1 MNATYAAA
9 FEAQLATLTRIV
21 DVPANTPLGYG
32 VDLACVEDLTPT
44 MEEVDPYTSRAI
56 AEAQARRLIT
66 GRGQLAFEPNYGTD
80 VRGMLNQGYT
90 ETELNTLNTD
100 IHNELIKD
108 DRIVDCEVT
117 ATFAD
122 RETLRIAV
130 ISTPQAL
137 AEAFA
142 FTFYVTDA
150 TVLIEQLGR

>member
-1 MNATYAAA
+1 MNATFEVA
-9 FEAQLATLTRIV
+9 FNAQLATLTRIV

-44 MEEVDPYTSRAI
+44 MDEVDPYQPRAI

-66 GRGQLAFEPNYGTD
+66 GRGQLAYERNYGTD

-90 ETELNTLNTD
+90 ETELATLGTD

-108 DRIVDCEVT
+108 DRISDCEVS
-117 ATFAD
+117 ATFTD
-122 RETLRIAV
+122 SETLRIAV
-130 ISTPQAL
+130 ISTAQDMD
-137 AEAFA
+137 ETFS

-150 TVLIEQLGR
+150 TILIEQLG